1 MISQSLVSLV
11 MSFMASEVPVD
22 QQKCLA
28 LNIYHESR
36 DQSRIGMIAV
46 GQVVLNRV
54 ADPRFPNTI
63 CNVVKQQGFFDPPG
77 APIQIDQCQFS
88 WYCDGKS
95 DEPKDA
101 VAWHTAQT
109 QAAHAYY
116 MYRIEYDITEGST
129 HYHSTSVSPNWAIT
143 KTHVVD
149 IDDHIFYRWD

>member
-1 MISQSLVSLV
+1 MMSSSLAALV
-11 MSFMASEVPVD
+11 MSFVASEIPA
-22 QQKCLA
+22 QERECLA

-54 ADPRFPNTI
+54 DDSRFPNTI
-63 CNVVKQQGFFDPPG
+63 CSVVKQQRFYDPPD
-77 APIQIDQCQFS
+77 AHIQIGKCQFS
-88 WYCDGKS
+88 WYCDGKP
-95 DEPKDA
+95 DTPKDDI
-101 VAWHTAQT
+101 AWYTSQV

-116 MYRIEYDITEGST
+116 MHHLEYDVTEGST
-129 HYHSTSVSPNWAIT
+129 HYHSTSVSPDWSVT